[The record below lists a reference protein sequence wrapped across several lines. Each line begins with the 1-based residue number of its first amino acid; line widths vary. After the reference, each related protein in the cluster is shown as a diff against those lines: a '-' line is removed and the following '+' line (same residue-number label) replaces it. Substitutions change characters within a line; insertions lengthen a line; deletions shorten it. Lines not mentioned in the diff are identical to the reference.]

1 MLSGFPRWIGVDNV
15 RRADGRWGVI
25 EVTGRRGTRLET
37 HAVIEDRP
45 GPKPAT
51 LSAERRKLHGRRLLT
66 SEAGS
71 AVDVVLYTSQM
82 IDLIHVFILAP
93 HQHGDV
99 VIDRGCE
106 INHQSHIV
114 RLMGVAIL
122 VVIGF
127 ATGHM
132 IEQKQRA
139 VLPLSPI
146 TRQQQGN
153 VVFTVGTHGL
163 QKPIVA
169 QQIFIGFRS
178 SQL

>member
-99 VIDRGCE
+99 VIDRGGE
-106 INHQSHIV
+106 INHQSHIA
-114 RLMGVAIL
+114 RLTGIAIL
-122 VVIGF
+122 GVIGF
-127 ATGHM
+127 ATGH
-132 IEQKQRA
+132 IVEQEQRA
-139 VLPLSPI
+139 ALP
-146 TRQQQGN
+146 
-153 VVFTVGTHGL
+153 H
-163 QKPIVA
+163 
-169 QQIFIGFRS
+169 
-178 SQL
+178 

>member
-1 MLSGFPRWIGVDNV
+1 
-15 RRADGRWGVI
+15 
-25 EVTGRRGTRLET
+25 
-37 HAVIEDRP
+37 
-45 GPKPAT
+45 
-51 LSAERRKLHGRRLLT
+51 
-66 SEAGS
+66 
-71 AVDVVLYTSQM
+71 
-82 IDLIHVFILAP
+82 
-93 HQHGDV
+93 
-99 VIDRGCE
+99 
-106 INHQSHIV
+106 
-114 RLMGVAIL
+114 MGVAIL

-139 VLPLSPI
+139 VLLLSPI